1 MTITLG
7 PIPKLIKT
15 IKFFSFYLI
24 KVDIFGLPVPTVNC
38 HMIMI
43 NKWSSFF
50 PKLRP
55 TWKMLESSIV

>member
-24 KVDIFGLPVPTVNC
+24 KVDIFGLPTYPPLLVKNVVCERPPTSNA
-38 HMIMI
+38 
-43 NKWSSFF
+43 
-50 PKLRP
+50 
-55 TWKMLESSIV
+55 